1 MHSPRGERKQR
12 ESFSVKW
19 KQVRIGVA
27 ALGCVMLITL
37 LGVYA
42 YACTY
47 VYLQPSLP
55 TSAQMRNVALKVP
68 LRIYTSTGD
77 LIAQIGAQQRTPVR
91 YDQIPTVVRD
101 AFLAAEDHRFFQE
114 SGISLVSIARAALID
129 LIAGKKVQ
137 GGSTITMQAARNVFL
152 TLDKTFRRKL
162 QESFVTYEMDHEF
175 TKQEIFQLYLN
186 VIFFGQRSYG
196 VAAAAQ
202 TYFGKSLDQLTV
214 AEAATLAG
222 IPQAPSLYNP
232 IIHPHLAAARR
243 RYVLQRMLDLG
254 YIDAATAQAAD
265 DTPVDAS
272 AHAPHVDV
280 NAPYVAEMVRQ
291 QMEQWYGPAAETAG
305 YRVYTTIDGRL
316 QDLANRA
323 VQLGLLEYDRQQGY
337 RGPIGRTVLAAGA
350 TAAQLEQLVDEYT
363 PIGMLS
369 PAVVVKLGTQDAEVY
384 VRSRGFADIDWSG
397 LSWARKSSGEYA
409 QGPAPKTAADVLAR
423 GDVVYVVADETGHA
437 QLAQV
442 PQAQSA
448 FVALDPDDGAI
459 AALVGGF
466 DYYSNKFNRATQ
478 ALRQPGS
485 GFKPFY
491 YSAALAD
498 GLTPASTFLNAPV
511 VVGGEGLEA
520 TWRPENDTR
529 SFSGPVRLRVA
540 LAHSLNLVSIRLLR
554 DLGLPYVT
562 QYAGRFGFDPKTL
575 PQNLTLALGTLP
587 VTPLQ
592 MATAYSVFAN
602 GGFKVDPYYIDH
614 VEDASG
620 KVVWQAAPRLACVL
634 CQQPAS
640 LSDLKPEP
648 TPAALLAEADALRGG
663 PGPLPPD
670 RLAPQVIS
678 PQNDYLMTSMLKD
691 VIRFGTGVRAL
702 SLNRDDIAGKTGTSN
717 DYRDA
722 WFNGFT
728 PELEATVWV
737 GYDDDRP
744 LGAGDEGAHTALP
757 IWIHFMR
764 YALEGVP
771 QWERPMPSGIVTLR
785 ISPQTGALV
794 SDESPDG
801 ISEVFMANHLPTAMP
816 GAGTAAPGT
825 QSSSGTPTQ
834 SSADSIF

>member
-19 KQVRIGVA
+19 KQVRIAAA
-27 ALGCVMLITL
+27 ALGGVMLVTL
-37 LGVYA
+37 LGLYL
-42 YACTY
+42 YACSY
-47 VYLQPSLP
+47 LYLQPSLP

-77 LIAQIGAQQRTPVR
+77 LIAQIGTQQRTPVR
-91 YDQIPTVVRD
+91 YDQIPPLVRE
-101 AFLAAEDHRFFQE
+101 AFLSAEDHRFFQE
-114 SGISLVSIARAALID
+114 GGFSFLGLARSAIVDAITGHF
-129 LIAGKKVQ
+129 AQ
-137 GGSTITMQAARNVFL
+137 GGSTITMQTARNVFL
-152 TLDKTFRRKL
+152 TLDKTWRRKL
-162 QESFVTYEMDHEF
+162 QESYVVFEMDHEF

-186 VIFFGQRSYG
+186 YIFFGQRSYG

-214 AEAATLAG
+214 PEAAMLAG

-243 RYVLQRMLDLG
+243 AYVLQRMLDLD
-254 YIDAATAQAAD
+254 YIDAATAQAANH
-265 DTPVDAS
+265 TPIEAS

-305 YRVYTTIDGRL
+305 YRVYTTVDGRL
-316 QDLANRA
+316 QVLANRA
-323 VQLGLLEYDRQQGY
+323 VQLGLIEYDRQQGW
-337 RGPIGRTVLAAGA
+337 RGPIGRTVLTADA
-350 TAAQLEQLVDEYT
+350 TPTQLEQLVDEYT
-363 PIGMLS
+363 PIGILS
-369 PAVVVKLGTQDAEVY
+369 PAVVVKVGNHDAKVY
-384 VRSRGFADIDWSG
+384 VRSRGFAEIDWDG
-397 LSWARKSSGEYA
+397 LSWARKALGEDA
-409 QGPAPKTAADVLAR
+409 LGANPKTAADVLAG
-423 GDVVYVVADETGHA
+423 GDVVYVVADKEGHA

-448 FVALDPDDGAI
+448 FIAMDPNDGAI

-466 DYYSNKFNRATQ
+466 DYFSNKFNRAVQ
-478 ALRQPGS
+478 AQRLPGS
-485 GFKPFY
+485 GFKPFF
-491 YSAALAD
+491 YSSALED
-498 GLTPASTFLNAPV
+498 GFTPASTLLNAPV
-511 VVGGEGLEA
+511 VVGGNGLET

-554 DLGLPYVT
+554 DLGLPYVS
-562 QYAGRFGFDPKTL
+562 QYVSRFGFDPKTL

-587 VTPLQ
+587 ATPLQ

-602 GGFKVDPYYIDH
+602 GGFKVDPYYVDR

-620 KVVWQAAPRLACVL
+620 KVVWQAAPRLACAL
-634 CQQPAS
+634 CAQPAS
-640 LSDLKPEP
+640 LSDLKPAP
-648 TPAALLAEADALRGG
+648 TAAALLAEGDALRGG
-663 PGPLPPD
+663 AGPLPPS

-678 PQNDYLMTSMLKD
+678 PQNDYLMTSMMKD
-691 VIRFGTGVRAL
+691 VIKYGTAVRAL

-722 WFNGFT
+722 WFNGYT

-737 GYDDDRP
+737 GYDDNRP

-757 IWIHFMR
+757 IWMHFMR
-764 YALEGVP
+764 YALQGVP
-771 QWERPMPSGIVTLR
+771 EWRRPMPTGIVTLR
-785 ISPQTGALV
+785 VSPQSGALV
-794 SDESPDG
+794 SDESPEG
-801 ISEVFMANHLPTAMP
+801 IPEVFMANHLPTAAP
-816 GAGTAAPGT
+816 GAGATAQGT
-825 QSSSGTPTQ
+825 QTQ
-834 SSADSIF
+834 SGAESIF

>member
-19 KQVRIGVA
+19 KQVRIAAA
-27 ALGCVMLITL
+27 ALGGVMLVTL
-37 LGVYA
+37 LGLYL
-42 YACTY
+42 YACS
-47 VYLQPSLP
+47 YLYLRPSLP

-77 LIAQIGAQQRTPVR
+77 LIAQIGTQQRTPVR
-91 YDQIPTVVRD
+91 YDQIPPLVRE
-101 AFLAAEDHRFFQE
+101 AFLSAEDHRFFQE
-114 SGISLVSIARAALID
+114 GGFSFLGLARSAIVDAITGHF
-129 LIAGKKVQ
+129 AQ
-137 GGSTITMQAARNVFL
+137 GGSTITMQTARNVFL
-152 TLDKTFRRKL
+152 TLDKTWRRKL
-162 QESFVTYEMDHEF
+162 QESYVVFEMDHEF

-186 VIFFGQRSYG
+186 YIFFGQRSYG

-214 AEAATLAG
+214 PEAAMLAG

-243 RYVLQRMLDLG
+243 AYVLQRMLDLD
-254 YIDAATAQAAD
+254 YIDAATAQAANH
-265 DTPVDAS
+265 TPIEAS

-305 YRVYTTIDGRL
+305 YRVYTTVDGRL
-316 QDLANRA
+316 QVLANRA
-323 VQLGLLEYDRQQGY
+323 VQLGLIEYDRQQGW
-337 RGPIGRTVLAAGA
+337 RGPIGRTVLTADA
-350 TAAQLEQLVDEYT
+350 TPTQLEQLVDEYT
-363 PIGMLS
+363 PIGILS
-369 PAVVVKLGTQDAEVY
+369 PAVVVKVGNHDAKVY
-384 VRSRGFADIDWSG
+384 VRSRGFAEIDWDG
-397 LSWARKSSGEYA
+397 LSWARKALGEDA
-409 QGPAPKTAADVLAR
+409 LGANPKTAADVLAG
-423 GDVVYVVADETGHA
+423 GDVVYVVADKEGHA

-448 FVALDPDDGAI
+448 FIAMDPNDGAI

-466 DYYSNKFNRATQ
+466 DYFSNKFNRAVQ
-478 ALRQPGS
+478 AQRLPGS
-485 GFKPFY
+485 GFKPFF
-491 YSAALAD
+491 YSSALED
-498 GLTPASTFLNAPV
+498 GFTPASTLLNAPV
-511 VVGGEGLEA
+511 VVGGNGLET

-554 DLGLPYVT
+554 DLGLPYVS
-562 QYAGRFGFDPKTL
+562 QYVSRFGFDPKTL

-587 VTPLQ
+587 ATPLQ

-602 GGFKVDPYYIDH
+602 GGFKVDPYYVDR

-620 KVVWQAAPRLACVL
+620 KVVWQAAPRLACAL
-634 CQQPAS
+634 CAQPAS
-640 LSDLKPEP
+640 LSDLKPAP
-648 TPAALLAEADALRGG
+648 TAAALLAEGDALRGG
-663 PGPLPPD
+663 AGPLPPS

-678 PQNDYLMTSMLKD
+678 PQNDYLMTSMMKD
-691 VIRFGTGVRAL
+691 VIKYGTAVRAL

-722 WFNGFT
+722 WFNGYT

-737 GYDDDRP
+737 GYDDNRP

-757 IWIHFMR
+757 IWMHFMR
-764 YALEGVP
+764 YALQGVP
-771 QWERPMPSGIVTLR
+771 EWRRPMPTGIVTLR
-785 ISPQTGALV
+785 VSPQSGALV
-794 SDESPDG
+794 SDESPEG
-801 ISEVFMANHLPTAMP
+801 IPEVFMANHLPTAAP
-816 GAGTAAPGT
+816 GAGATAQGT
-825 QSSSGTPTQ
+825 QTQ
-834 SSADSIF
+834 SGAESIF

>member
-1 MHSPRGERKQR
+1 
-12 ESFSVKW
+12 
-19 KQVRIGVA
+19 
-27 ALGCVMLITL
+27 MLITL
-37 LGVYA
+37 LGLYVYA
-42 YACTY
+42 CSY

-68 LRIYTSTGD
+68 LRVYTSAGD

-91 YDQIPTVVRD
+91 YEQIPPLVRN

-114 SGISLVSIARAALID
+114 SGISFLSIARAAIVD
-129 LIAGKKVQ
+129 LIAGKKIQ
-137 GGSTITMQAARNVFL
+137 GGSTITMQAARNSFL

-175 TKQEIFQLYLN
+175 SKQEIFQLYLN

-243 RYVLQRMLDLG
+243 SYVLQRMLDLG
-254 YIDAATAQAAD
+254 YIDASTAEVANH
-265 DTPVDAS
+265 TPVDAT

-305 YRVYTTIDGRL
+305 YRVYTTVDGRL
-316 QDLANRA
+316 QGLANRA
-323 VQLGLLEYDRQQGY
+323 VQLGLIEYDRTRGW

-350 TAAQLEQLVDEYT
+350 TPAQLEQLVDEYT
-363 PIGMLS
+363 PIGMLL
-369 PAVVVKLGTQDAEVY
+369 PAVVVKVGAQDAGIY
-384 VRSRGFADIDWSG
+384 IRSRGFADIDWNG
-397 LSWARKSSGEYA
+397 LSWARKSLSEDA
-409 QGPAPKTAADVLAR
+409 MGPSPKTAAEVVSP
-423 GDVVYVVADETGHA
+423 GDVVYVVADKQGHA

-448 FVALDPDDGAI
+448 FVALDPNDGAV

-466 DYYSNKFNRATQ
+466 DFFSNKFDRATQ
-478 ALRQPGS
+478 AERLPGS
-485 GFKPFY
+485 GFKPFF
-491 YSAALAD
+491 YSAALQD
-498 GLTPASTFLNAPV
+498 GYTPASTILNAPV
-511 VVGGEGLEA
+511 VTGGEGLET

-554 DLGLPYVT
+554 DIGLPYTT
-562 QYAGRFGFDPKTL
+562 QYVSQFGFDPKSL
-575 PQNLTLALGTLP
+575 PQNLTLALGTLRA
-587 VTPLQ
+587 TPLQ
-592 MATAYSVFAN
+592 MASAYSVFAN
-602 GGFKVDPYYIDH
+602 GGFKVEPYYIDR

-620 KVVWQAAPRLACVL
+620 KVVWQAAPRVACAL
-634 CQQPAS
+634 CTNPVPPSGLKPAS
-640 LSDLKPEP
+640 
-648 TPAALLAEADALRGG
+648 TPAALLAQSDTLQGNMSS
-663 PGPLPPD
+663 LPPN

-678 PQNDYLMTSMLKD
+678 PQNDYLMTSMMKD
-691 VIRFGTGVRAL
+691 VIRYGTAVKAL
-702 SLNRDDIAGKTGTSN
+702 ALNRDDIAGKTGTSN

-722 WFNGFT
+722 WFNGYT

-757 IWIHFMR
+757 IWMHFMR
-764 YALEGVP
+764 YALDGVP
-771 QWERPMPSGIVTLR
+771 QRQRPMPTGIVTLR
-785 ISPQTGALV
+785 VSAQTGALV
-794 SDESPDG
+794 SDENPDG
-801 ISEVFMANHLPTAMP
+801 ISEVFMANHLPTAAPP
-816 GAGTAAPGT
+816 GSAPPAPGT
-825 QSSSGTPTQ
+825 QTQ
-834 SSADSIF
+834 SGADSIF